1 MHADPSSDRPVPADG
16 TVVLAPGRASA
27 LSWPWRWLVFWCWYA
42 WALVTSSEAVLK
54 DLVTP
59 GDQARSGIARIR
71 SNCRTDAEVTLLSA
85 LITLTPGTLALGTRR
100 AGARGEEPG
109 DPGATRLLY
118 VHGLYADDADA
129 LRGEI
134 HDMERRL
141 LHAMRKQ
148 GVA

>member
-1 MHADPSSDRPVPADG
+1 R
-16 TVVLAPGRASA
+16 
-27 LSWPWRWLVFWCWYA
+27 
-42 WALVTSSEAVLK
+42 
-54 DLVTP
+54 
-59 GDQARSGIARIR
+59 
-71 SNCRTDAEVTLLSA
+71 
-85 LITLTPGTLALGTRR
+85 
-100 AGARGEEPG
+100 ARGEEPG

>member
-1 MHADPSSDRPVPADG
+1 MNTSALTLPLRVIAFALWFAKEIVVSSLS
-16 TVVLAPGRASA
+16 VVRDALTPGRAA
-27 LSWPWRWLVFWCWYA
+27 TPRVVRMELGEVGDVH
-42 WALVTSSEAVLK
+42 VTMIS
-54 DLVTP
+54 
-59 GDQARSGIARIR
+59 I
-71 SNCRTDAEVTLLSA
+71 
-85 LITLTPGTLALGTRR
+85 LITLTPGTLTLGTRR